1 MTRVDN
7 DKDAALQVLD
17 AVTRDRVL
25 RDASLASLPQGTILF
40 RAGDLCPQFPIVLSG
55 CIKVERNALSGREIS
70 LYRVRSGETCILTT
84 SCLLASEAYS
94 AQGVVEEDMQAL
106 VLPAALFGSL
116 LAESPSFRTLVF
128 HTFAS
133 RIADLMQRIEEI
145 TDTAIDARLA
155 SRLLDASNPQGTVSA
170 THQVLASE
178 IGSVREV
185 VSRVLKRL
193 ERFGLIRISRGSVDV
208 LQPEELR
215 KIAER

>member
-1 MTRVDN
+1 MNRVAD
-7 DKDAALQVLD
+7 DKDAVLQVLD

-25 RDASLASLPQGTILF
+25 RDATLASLPQGTVLF
-40 RAGDLCPQFPIVLSG
+40 RVGDLCPQFPIVLSG
-55 CIKVERNALSGREIS
+55 CIKVERTALSGREIS

-84 SCLLASEAYS
+84 SCLLASEVYS
-94 AQGVVEEDMQAL
+94 AQGVVEEDTQAL
-106 VLPAALFGSL
+106 ALSAALFGSL

-145 TDTAIDARLA
+145 TDVAVDARLA

-170 THQVLASE
+170 THHALASE
-178 IGSVREV
+178 IGSAREV
-185 VSRVLKRL
+185 ISRVLKKL
-193 ERFGLIRISRGSVDV
+193 ERFGLIRISRGSIDV